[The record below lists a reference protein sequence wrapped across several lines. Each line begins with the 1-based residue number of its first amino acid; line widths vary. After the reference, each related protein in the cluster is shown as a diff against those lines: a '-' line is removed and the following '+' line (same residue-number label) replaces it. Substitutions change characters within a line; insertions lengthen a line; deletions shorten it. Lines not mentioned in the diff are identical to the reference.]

1 MTSQNSAAETFYHV
15 VVISCTFRWTRPC
28 LWHKL
33 FFYTSFTKVSNY
45 FSVAV
50 TTYREIWLHS
60 KGTNNLYNSLSS
72 RHCFTAH
79 HEVFFLYFI
88 SLTNLPPHR
97 CAFHKPTQ
105 KTDRQTER
113 QVNRQTDTQT
123 DRQTDRQ
130 TGRQT
135 DRQTN
140 MQADRETGIRKYR
153 ERDRQKDRRQKTDK
167 QIILFKTVEFLH
179 PTYLQPLFTN
189 PLCGYTWHFTC
200 KYACSQTASSR

>member
-1 MTSQNSAAETFYHV
+1 MTSQNSATETFYHV
-15 VVISCTFRWTRPC
+15 LVTSCTFRWTRPC

-50 TTYREIWLHS
+50 TTCREIWLHS

-79 HEVFFLYFI
+79 HEVFFFLYFI

-113 QVNRQTDTQT
+113 QVNRQTDRQA
-123 DRQTDRQ
+123 DRHTY
-130 TGRQT
+130 
-135 DRQTN
+135 

-153 ERDRQKDRRQKTDK
+153 ETDRQTDRQKTEDRQTDNS
-167 QIILFKTVEFLH
+167 I
-179 PTYLQPLFTN
+179 
-189 PLCGYTWHFTC
+189 
-200 KYACSQTASSR
+200 

>member
-113 QVNRQTDTQT
+113 QVNRQTD
-123 DRQTDRQ
+123 RQ
-130 TGRQT
+130 TGRQADRQT

-153 ERDRQKDRRQKTDK
+153 ERDRQTNRKTERQKTEDR
-167 QIILFKTVEFLH
+167 
-179 PTYLQPLFTN
+179 
-189 PLCGYTWHFTC
+189 
-200 KYACSQTASSR
+200 QTDNFI